1 MNTIVNI
8 LLGIAKFFARNIKV
22 PVAVAERAVKEADT
36 DNDGMLSIEE
46 LIQVVRTIVRAFK

>member
-1 MNTIVNI
+1 MSITDI

-22 PVAVAERAVKEADT
+22 PVAVAERSVKEADT

-46 LIQVVRTIVRAFK
+46 LIQVVRAIGRSFE